1 MTANDPALASA
12 QPLPDQ
18 AQAWLVRL
26 TSGSA
31 TQGDANAFRRWCEL
45 SPDHLRAFVEARQ
58 MWQLL
63 GQAASLQDGET
74 RPLPAE
80 VLARGRSRAFGRRAF
95 LGGALAAGVGGF
107 MVWSGGA
114 SMITGGG
121 AGDYRTEVGEQRQVR
136 LDARTVIE
144 MNTAT
149 RLNVH
154 RERADSL
161 VELLGGEAEIEAR
174 RGAPGELL
182 RVAAGNGCVVV
193 SEALFNMRVSD
204 GRTSVACLRGR
215 LEIDHLGRRYS
226 LVGGQRMTYDDTS
239 DGAPEAFDRGETS
252 AWRQGMLVFND
263 APLARVVEEINRYRP
278 GLILLVDDALAR
290 RVVQARFSFD
300 QLQDVAGLIRNTF
313 GVRVRQLPG
322 GVVLL
327 G

>member
-1 MTANDPALASA
+1 MTANDPELASA
-12 QPLPDQ
+12 PSLRDQ

-31 TQGDANAFRRWCEL
+31 TQGDANAFRRWCAL
-45 SPDHLRAFVEARQ
+45 SPEHVRAFVEARQ

-74 RPLPAE
+74 RALPAD
-80 VLARGRSRAFGRRAF
+80 VLARGRPRVLARRAF
-95 LGGALAAGVGGF
+95 LGGALAAGVGALMLSSGRMTF
-107 MVWSGGA
+107 SGGA
-114 SMITGGG
+114 

-136 LDARTVIE
+136 LDASTVIE

-154 RERADSL
+154 HERADSL
-161 VELLGGEAEIEAR
+161 IELLGGEAEIDTR
-174 RGAPGELL
+174 RAAAGELL

-193 SEALFNMRVSD
+193 REAQFNMRMIE
-204 GRTSVACLRGR
+204 GRTSVACLSGQ
-215 LEIDHLGRRYS
+215 LEIDHLGRRFS
-226 LVGGQRMTYDDTS
+226 LASGQRMSYDETS
-239 DGAPEAFDRGETS
+239 DGAPEGFDRSETS

-263 APLARVVEEINRYRP
+263 APMAQVVEEINRYRP

-290 RVVQARFSFD
+290 RVVQARFSVA
-300 QLQDVAGLIRNTF
+300 QLSDVAALIRNTF

>member
-1 MTANDPALASA
+1 MTANDPDLASA
-12 QPLPDQ
+12 QSLRDQ

-31 TQGDANAFRRWCEL
+31 TEGDANAFRRWCALGPE
-45 SPDHLRAFVEARQ
+45 HVQAFVEARQ
-58 MWQLL
+58 LWQVL

-74 RPLPAE
+74 RPLPAAL
-80 VLARGRSRAFGRRAF
+80 LARGQPRVFARRAF
-95 LGGALAAGVGGF
+95 LGGALAASVGAF
-107 MVWSGGA
+107 MLYSGRM
-114 SMITGGG
+114 SISPGG

-136 LDARTVIE
+136 LDASTVIE

-154 RERADSL
+154 PERADSL
-161 VELLGGEAEIEAR
+161 IELLSGEAEIDAR
-174 RGAPGELL
+174 RAATGELL
-182 RVAAGNGCVVV
+182 RVAAGNGCVAVR
-193 SEALFNMRVSD
+193 EALFNVRTSE
-204 GRTSVACLRGR
+204 GRTSVACLRGQ
-215 LEIDHLGRRYS
+215 LEIDHLGRRHS
-226 LVGGQRMTYDDTS
+226 LASGQRMTYDETG
-239 DGAPEAFDRGETS
+239 DGPREAFDRAETS